1 MSNAVRRY
9 LIMTVGS
16 LLIGVGV
23 AAVIAGDLGS
33 DSMTT
38 LEQGISRA
46 LKIDMSLAPLI
57 ANGLFILALLAV
69 DRSRVSIDTIICPFQ
84 ITLGIKLANL
94 IISPAEG
101 MFMRIVCLVAGY
113 LIIALGIGVGAQ
125 SKTGS
130 NPYDGFVLALAE
142 KLGWDYRIVR
152 WALDIAVLLIGVLLG
167 GSFGIGT
174 FYAIA
179 LTGVLAN
186 FFINLLKKRLNEE

>member
-1 MSNAVRRY
+1 MSGMTRRY
-9 LIMTVGS
+9 LIMIAGS
-16 LLIGVGV
+16 LIIGAGV

-38 LEQGISRA
+38 LEQGISRF

-57 ANGLFILALLAV
+57 ANGLFVLALLAV
-69 DRSRVSIDTIICPFQ
+69 NRSRVSLDTLLCPFL
-84 ITLGIKLANL
+84 ITLGIKAANL
-94 IISPAEG
+94 MIPQVTG
-101 MFMRIVCLVAGY
+101 MAMRIVCLVLGY

-125 SKTGS
+125 SETGS

-142 KLGWDYRIVR
+142 RLNTDYRVVR
-152 WALDIAVLLIGVLLG
+152 WIVDIAVLLIGVLLG

-179 LTGVLAN
+179 VTGITAK
-186 FFINLLKKRLNEE
+186 FFIELLKKHIRT